1 MPLAKVNGTEI
12 FYQLTGEGEPV
23 VLIPGL
29 GTTHGFFAGVTPI
42 LSRTHQVVGLDLRG
56 VGQSA
61 KPTQTYTMEL
71 WADDIAALLDELQ
84 IARAH
89 ILGSSLGGC
98 VAQVFADRHP
108 GKTATLIL
116 AATFSEI
123 DRMLELNYRVR
134 MQVIELTGMSQM
146 LADFAVC
153 SLFGRSFYE
162 TEAGR
167 AAAANTLKLI
177 RSNEQAMYLEHLRA
191 VLRFGRCEPGQENE
205 PKFTTRLKNIKA
217 PALVMC
223 GDEDVLTV
231 PKFSRIMADHLPNA
245 QLVVQSASGHV
256 NLIEKPQECAEIIT
270 RFLVDHPLS

>member
-12 FYQLTGEGEPV
+12 FYQLTGQGEPV
-23 VLIPGL
+23 VMIPGL
-29 GTTHGFFAGVTPI
+29 GTTHGFFAGIVPT
-42 LSRTHQVVGLDLRG
+42 LSRGHQVIGLDLRG
-56 VGQSA
+56 IGQSA
-61 KPTQTYTMEL
+61 KPAQDYTMEL
-71 WADDIAALLDELQ
+71 WADDIAALLDELK
-84 IARAH
+84 IKRAH

-98 VAQVFADRHP
+98 VAQVFADRYAS
-108 GKTATLIL
+108 KTASLIL

-167 AAAANTLKLI
+167 AAAANTLNII
-177 RSNEQAMYLEHLRA
+177 RSNEQAMYLSHLRA
-191 VLRFGRCEPGQENE
+191 VLLFGRCEPGQEQE
-205 PKFTTRLKNIKA
+205 PKFTERLKNIQA
-217 PALVMC
+217 PTLVMC

-231 PKFSRIMADHLPNA
+231 PKFSRIIAKNIANA
-245 QLVVQSASGHV
+245 QLIVQPGCGHV
-256 NLIEKPQECAEIIT
+256 NLIEKPQESADIIV
-270 RFLVDHPLS
+270 RFLNANPMK